1 MDFDSV
7 ADELYGSAREDFMA
21 TRAARA
27 SQAKTDGDRELAA
40 AITRLRK
47 PSIAAWLVNRI
58 AREQPGLLAE
68 LAKLGEKLRAAH
80 AELAGDKLR
89 TLSAQ
94 RRELLQSLT
103 DEARAIGREAGNAVG
118 EPVADQVWATFEAA
132 LTDADI
138 ASHVAAGRLDTALTA
153 ADAQQWLT
161 AGSAQ
166 PAGWD
171 WQPKPRAEPAAKA
184 APAKQVTK
192 AGGTKAAKGK
202 ATKASKDAEAAEAK
216 RRREA
221 ETKRQREAIREAKRE
236 AGDAATVV
244 KHAERKLANAK
255 DEAKRAAEEV
265 AELRARLARAERAER
280 EARAA
285 ITQAKRAADTA
296 TREADTAQRKA
307 DRLAGGAAGR

>member
-1 MDFDSV
+1 MDLDSV

-21 TRAARA
+21 TRADRA

-58 AREQPGLLAE
+58 AREQPRRLAE

-80 AELAGDKLR
+80 AELAGEKLR

-103 DEARAIGREAGNAVG
+103 DEARAIGHDTGNAVG

-184 APAKQVTK
+184 APAKK
-192 AGGTKAAKGK
+192 APKAP
-202 ATKASKDAEAAEAK
+202 SKDAAAAETK

-221 ETKRQREAIREAKRE
+221 EREAIREAKRE
-236 AGDAATVV
+236 AAEAAIVA
-244 KHAERKLANAK
+244 KRAERKLANAK
-255 DEAKRAAEEV
+255 DDAKRAADTV
-265 AELRARLARAERAER
+265 AELRARLARAERVER

-307 DRLAGGAAGR
+307 DRLRR